1 MKYICDLINNNELKK
16 KNDINVSKLEINIAD
31 DINTEVG
38 PEPVFKYEII
48 SSILNI
54 FSLILEG
61 LSIFV
66 LIISASAMLL
76 DLKNK
81 SLTIL
86 SKAIVVSLILLLINV
101 VIKHITS
108 KKLTTI
114 DIQKNNYNANKRRV
128 LPINKLLE
136 FLSNKDNYSNIS
148 YDPKTRIITYF
159 NEDGL
164 LRDFNAIDEINENS
178 NAYTEYWM
186 NNYIKID
193 IDNDKITKY
202 YPVKYKKVQ

>member
-1 MKYICDLINNNELKK
+1 MKYICNLVNTEDNKR
-16 KNDINVSKLEINIAD
+16 KNDAKINKLEVNIAD
-31 DINTEVG
+31 DIDTKIG
-38 PEPVFKYEII
+38 PEHVFKYEII

-61 LSIFV
+61 LFIFV
-66 LIISASAMLL
+66 LIVSASAMLL

-101 VIKHITS
+101 VIEHITS

-136 FLSNKDNYSNIS
+136 FLSNKDNYSNIN

-159 NEDGL
+159 NKDGL
-164 LRDFNAIDEINENS
+164 LRNLDVIDKINS
-178 NAYTEYWM
+178 NGKAYTEYWI
-186 NNYIKID
+186 NDYIKID
-193 IDNDKITKY
+193 IDNNKIIKY
-202 YPVKYKKVQ
+202 YPVNFKEV

>member
-1 MKYICDLINNNELKK
+1 MKYICNLVNTEDNKR
-16 KNDINVSKLEINIAD
+16 KNDAKINKLEVNIAD
-31 DINTEVG
+31 DIDTKIG

-66 LIISASAMLL
+66 LIVSASAMLL

-101 VIKHITS
+101 AIEHITS

-136 FLSNKDNYSNIS
+136 FLSNKDNYSNIN

-159 NEDGL
+159 NKDGL
-164 LRDFNAIDEINENS
+164 LRNLDVIDKINS
-178 NAYTEYWM
+178 NGKAYTEYWI
-186 NNYIKID
+186 NDYIKID
-193 IDNDKITKY
+193 IDNNKIIKY
-202 YPVKYKKVQ
+202 YPVNFKEV

>member
-1 MKYICDLINNNELKK
+1 MKYICNLVNTEDNKR
-16 KNDINVSKLEINIAD
+16 KNDAKINKLEVNIAD

-54 FSLILEG
+54 FSL
-61 LSIFV
+61 
-66 LIISASAMLL
+66 LL
-76 DLKNK
+76 DK

-86 SKAIVVSLILLLINV
+86 SKAMIVSLILLFINV
-101 VIKHITS
+101 VIEHITS

-114 DIQKNNYNANKRRV
+114 DIQKNNYCDNKSRV
-128 LPINKLLE
+128 KAINELLK
-136 FLSNKDNYSNIS
+136 FLSNKDNYSNIN

-193 IDNDKITKY
+193 IDNYKITKY
-202 YPVKYKKVQ
+202 YPVNFKEV

>member
-66 LIISASAMLL
+66 LIVSASAMLL

>member
-1 MKYICDLINNNELKK
+1 MKYICNLVNTEDNKR
-16 KNDINVSKLEINIAD
+16 KNDAKINKLEVNIAD
-31 DINTEVG
+31 DIDTKIG

-61 LSIFV
+61 LFIFV
-66 LIISASAMLL
+66 LIVSASAMLL

-101 VIKHITS
+101 VIEHITS

-136 FLSNKDNYSNIS
+136 FLSNKDNYSNIN

-159 NEDGL
+159 NKDGL
-164 LRDFNAIDEINENS
+164 LRNLDVIDKINS
-178 NAYTEYWM
+178 NGKAYTEYWI
-186 NNYIKID
+186 NDYIKID
-193 IDNDKITKY
+193 IDNNKIIKY
-202 YPVKYKKVQ
+202 YPVNFKEV

>member
-1 MKYICDLINNNELKK
+1 MKYICNLVNTEDNKR
-16 KNDINVSKLEINIAD
+16 KNDAKINKLEVNIAD

-66 LIISASAMLL
+66 LIVSASAMLL

-86 SKAIVVSLILLLINV
+86 SKAMIVSLILLFINV
-101 VIKHITS
+101 VIEHITS

-136 FLSNKDNYSNIS
+136 FLSNKDNYSNIN

-159 NEDGL
+159 NKDGL
-164 LRDFNAIDEINENS
+164 LRNLDVIDKINS
-178 NAYTEYWM
+178 NGKAYTEYWI
-186 NNYIKID
+186 NDYIKID
-193 IDNDKITKY
+193 IDNNKIIKY
-202 YPVKYKKVQ
+202 YPVNFKEV

>member
-1 MKYICDLINNNELKK
+1 
-16 KNDINVSKLEINIAD
+16 
-31 DINTEVG
+31 
-38 PEPVFKYEII
+38 
-48 SSILNI
+48 
-54 FSLILEG
+54 
-61 LSIFV
+61 
-66 LIISASAMLL
+66 MLL

>member
-1 MKYICDLINNNELKK
+1 MKYICNLVNTEDNKR
-16 KNDINVSKLEINIAD
+16 KNDAKINKLEVNIAD
-31 DINTEVG
+31 DIDTKIG

-66 LIISASAMLL
+66 LIVSASAMLL

-101 VIKHITS
+101 VIEHITS

-128 LPINKLLE
+128 LPINKQESLHILTKMDYYEILMLLIK
-136 FLSNKDNYSNIS
+136 LIVMARLIQNI
-148 YDPKTRIITYF
+148 
-159 NEDGL
+159 G
-164 LRDFNAIDEINENS
+164 
-178 NAYTEYWM
+178 
-186 NNYIKID
+186 
-193 IDNDKITKY
+193 
-202 YPVKYKKVQ
+202 

>member
-1 MKYICDLINNNELKK
+1 
-16 KNDINVSKLEINIAD
+16 
-31 DINTEVG
+31 
-38 PEPVFKYEII
+38 
-48 SSILNI
+48 
-54 FSLILEG
+54 
-61 LSIFV
+61 
-66 LIISASAMLL
+66 MLL

-101 VIKHITS
+101 AIEHITS

-136 FLSNKDNYSNIS
+136 FLSNKDNYSNIN

-178 NAYTEYWM
+178 NAYTEYWI
-186 NNYIKID
+186 NDYIKID
-193 IDNDKITKY
+193 IDNNKIIKY
-202 YPVKYKKVQ
+202 YPVNFKEV

>member
-1 MKYICDLINNNELKK
+1 MKYICNLVNTEDNKR
-16 KNDINVSKLEINIAD
+16 KNDAKINKLEVNIAD

-66 LIISASAMLL
+66 LIVSASAMLL

-86 SKAIVVSLILLLINV
+86 SKAMIVSLILLFINV
-101 VIKHITS
+101 VIEHITS

-114 DIQKNNYNANKRRV
+114 DIQKNNYCDNKSRV
-128 LPINKLLE
+128 KAINELLK
-136 FLSNKDNYSNIS
+136 FLSNKDNYSNIN

-193 IDNDKITKY
+193 IDNYKITKY
-202 YPVKYKKVQ
+202 YPVNFKEV

>member
-1 MKYICDLINNNELKK
+1 MKYICNLVNIEDNKR
-16 KNDINVSKLEINIAD
+16 KNDAKINKLEVNIAD
-31 DINTEVG
+31 DIDTKIG

-66 LIISASAMLL
+66 LIVSASAMLL

-101 VIKHITS
+101 AIEHITS

-136 FLSNKDNYSNIS
+136 FLSNKDNYSNIN

-159 NEDGL
+159 NKDGL
-164 LRDFNAIDEINENS
+164 LRNLDVIDKINS
-178 NAYTEYWM
+178 NGKAYTEYWI
-186 NNYIKID
+186 NDYIKID
-193 IDNDKITKY
+193 IDNNKIIKY
-202 YPVKYKKVQ
+202 YPVNFKEV

>member
-66 LIISASAMLL
+66 LIVSASAMLL

-86 SKAIVVSLILLLINV
+86 SKAMIVSLILLFINV
-101 VIKHITS
+101 VIEHITS

-114 DIQKNNYNANKRRV
+114 DIQKNNYCDNKSRV
-128 LPINKLLE
+128 KAINELLK
-136 FLSNKDNYSNIS
+136 FLSNKDNYSNIN

-164 LRDFNAIDEINENS
+164 LKDFNAIDEINENS

>member
-1 MKYICDLINNNELKK
+1 MKYIFNLVNTEDNKR
-16 KNDINVSKLEINIAD
+16 KNDAKINKLEVNIAD
-31 DINTEVG
+31 DIDTKIG

-66 LIISASAMLL
+66 LIVSASAMLL

-101 VIKHITS
+101 VIEHITS

-136 FLSNKDNYSNIS
+136 FLSNKDNYSNIN

-159 NEDGL
+159 NKDGL

-186 NNYIKID
+186 NDYIKID
-193 IDNDKITKY
+193 IDNNKIIKY
-202 YPVKYKKVQ
+202 YPVNFKEV

>member
-1 MKYICDLINNNELKK
+1 MKYICNLVNTEDNKR
-16 KNDINVSKLEINIAD
+16 KNDAKINKLEVNIAD
-31 DINTEVG
+31 DIDTKIG

-66 LIISASAMLL
+66 LIVSASAMLL

-101 VIKHITS
+101 VIEHITS

-136 FLSNKDNYSNIS
+136 FLSNKDNYSNIN

-159 NEDGL
+159 NKDGL

-202 YPVKYKKVQ
+202 YPVKYKKV

>member
-128 LPINKLLE
+128 LSINKLLE

>member
-1 MKYICDLINNNELKK
+1 MKYICNLVNTEDNKR
-16 KNDINVSKLEINIAD
+16 KNDAKINKLEVNIAD
-31 DINTEVG
+31 DIDTKIG

-66 LIISASAMLL
+66 LIVSASAMLL

-101 VIKHITS
+101 VIEHITS

-136 FLSNKDNYSNIS
+136 FLSNKDNYSNIN

-159 NEDGL
+159 NKDGL
-164 LRDFNAIDEINENS
+164 LRNLDVIDKINS
-178 NAYTEYWM
+178 NGKAYTEYWI
-186 NNYIKID
+186 NDYIKID
-193 IDNDKITKY
+193 IDNNKIIKY
-202 YPVKYKKVQ
+202 YPVNFKEV

>member
-66 LIISASAMLL
+66 LIVSASAMLL

-101 VIKHITS
+101 VIEHITS

-136 FLSNKDNYSNIS
+136 FLSNKDNYSNIN

-159 NEDGL
+159 NKDGL
-164 LRDFNAIDEINENS
+164 LRNLDVIDKINS
-178 NAYTEYWM
+178 NGKAYTEYWI
-186 NNYIKID
+186 NDYIKID
-193 IDNDKITKY
+193 IDNNKIIKY
-202 YPVKYKKVQ
+202 YPVNFKEV

>member
-1 MKYICDLINNNELKK
+1 
-16 KNDINVSKLEINIAD
+16 
-31 DINTEVG
+31 
-38 PEPVFKYEII
+38 
-48 SSILNI
+48 
-54 FSLILEG
+54 
-61 LSIFV
+61 
-66 LIISASAMLL
+66 MLL

-101 VIKHITS
+101 VIEHITS

-136 FLSNKDNYSNIS
+136 FLSNKDNYSNIN

-159 NEDGL
+159 NKDGL

-186 NNYIKID
+186 NDYIKID
-193 IDNDKITKY
+193 IDNNKIIKY
-202 YPVKYKKVQ
+202 YPVNFKEV

>member
-1 MKYICDLINNNELKK
+1 MKYICNLVNTEDNKR
-16 KNDINVSKLEINIAD
+16 KNDAKINKLEVNIAD
-31 DINTEVG
+31 DIDTKIG

-66 LIISASAMLL
+66 LIVSASAMLL

-101 VIKHITS
+101 VIEHITS

-136 FLSNKDNYSNIS
+136 FLSNKDNYSNIN

-159 NEDGL
+159 NKDGL

-186 NNYIKID
+186 NDYIKID
-193 IDNDKITKY
+193 IDNNKIIKY
-202 YPVKYKKVQ
+202 YPVNFKEV